1 MKLLRILPVL
11 VLLLLA
17 ETAMAEVSQS
27 EIDMLREQIRI
38 LSERLDQLE
47 QSTNAESSDQS
58 VLVVETQET
67 TANDAELDAKVDQAV
82 AEKVD
87 EKMAS
92 VSWAE
97 RIRWSGDFRYR
108 YETITQDFNP
118 DRNRNRIRARAH
130 LQADI
135 SDTMKVGIGLASGSD
150 DPVSSNQTLGGGGSS
165 KPLELDLA
173 YFEWSGLSNT
183 RILGGKF
190 KNDLYRPGG
199 NGLLWD
205 SDWRP
210 EGTSFD
216 YDNGTLFA
224 AGVGTWVESD
234 SSKSQQE
241 FSYGLQG
248 GVKLGLG
255 DSALLTF
262 GAGYFHF
269 NSEGKQSFYGD
280 DDFFGNSFDPVTGT
294 YLYNYYEWEGFAA
307 LGFSILDRPAELFV
321 DYVYN
326 TAADENNTGYAFGF
340 QYGGV
345 KKKGD
350 WEFTYTYE
358 KLEADAVFGLLTDS
372 DFGNGGI
379 NAKGSIFTGA
389 YAFDDKWFFAATYFL
404 NTINIDTADPA
415 DYNRW
420 QLDLNFKFK

>member
-1 MKLLRILPVL
+1 MLCLFL
-11 VLLLLA
+11 VVA
-17 ETAMAEVSQS
+17 APKVFAEVSDS
-27 EIDMLREQIRI
+27 EIAALREQIRI

-47 QSTNAESSDQS
+47 QANRTTTSESQ
-58 VLVVETQET
+58 VVVVENQVDTESEK
-67 TANDAELDAKVDQAV
+67 ELDAKIDQAV

-108 YETITQDFNP
+108 YESTATDFNP

-130 LQADI
+130 LQATI

-150 DPVSSNQTLGGGGSS
+150 DPVSTNQTLGGGGSS
-165 KPLELDLA
+165 KPLSLDLA
-173 YFEWSGLSNT
+173 YFEWTGINNT

-190 KNDLYRPGG
+190 KNDLYRPGD

-210 EGTSFD
+210 EGTSA
-216 YDNGTLFA
+216 YYNNGTVFA
-224 AGVGTWVESD
+224 VGLGTWVESD

-241 FSYGLQG
+241 FSFALQG
-248 GVKLGLG
+248 GVNLSLG
-255 DSALLTF
+255 DSAVLT
-262 GAGYFHF
+262 AGGSYVHI
-269 NSEGKQSFYGD
+269 NSKGKSSFYGD

-294 YLYNYYEWEGFAA
+294 YLYNYYEVEGFAELA
-307 LGFSILDRPAELFV
+307 FTVLERPAVIFA

-326 TAADENNTGYAFGF
+326 TAAEENNVGYAFGAS
-340 QYGGV
+340 YGSV
-345 KKKGD
+345 KKKGE
-350 WEFTYTYE
+350 WEFSYTYE

-372 DFGNGGI
+372 DFGNGGT
-379 NAKGSIFTGA
+379 NEKGSVFTGA
-389 YAFDDKWFFAATYFL
+389 YAFHDNWFFSATYFL
-404 NTINIDTADPA
+404 NTIDIDTPDPLG
-415 DYNRW
+415 YNRW

>member
-1 MKLLRILPVL
+1 MNRLRILAGL
-11 VLLLLA
+11 ILLA
-17 ETAMAEVSQS
+17 VASPVMAEVSDT
-27 EIDMLREQIRI
+27 EIAALREQIRI

-47 QSTNAESSDQS
+47 QANSATAPEKQVTVANQQEASTGDQ
-58 VLVVETQET
+58 
-67 TANDAELDAKVDQAV
+67 ELDAKIDQAV

-108 YETITQDFNP
+108 YESTAIDYNP

-130 LQADI
+130 LQADV
-135 SDTMKVGIGLASGSD
+135 SETMKVGIGLASGSD
-150 DPVSSNQTLGGGGSS
+150 DPVSTNQTLGGGGSS
-165 KPLELDLA
+165 KPLSLDLA
-173 YFEWSGLSNT
+173 YFEWTGINDT
-183 RILGGKF
+183 KVLGGKF
-190 KNDLYRPGG
+190 KNDLYRPGD

-210 EGTSFD
+210 EGTSVT

-224 AGVGTWVESD
+224 VGLGTWVESD
-234 SSKSQQE
+234 SSKAQQE
-241 FSYGLQG
+241 FSYALQA
-248 GVKLGLG
+248 GVNLDLG
-255 DSALLTF
+255 DTAILTLGGSYIHINSA
-262 GAGYFHF
+262 
-269 NSEGKQSFYGD
+269 GKGSFYGD

-294 YLYNYYEWEGFAA
+294 YLYNYYELEGFAQ
-307 LGFSILDRPAELFV
+307 LGFSVLDRPAFIFA

-326 TAADENNTGYAFGF
+326 TEVDENNVGYAFGAQF
-340 QYGGV
+340 GSV

-350 WEFTYTYE
+350 WEISYTYE

-372 DFGNGGI
+372 DFGNGGTD
-379 NAKGSIFTGA
+379 AKGSIFKGA
-389 YAFDDKWFFAATYFL
+389 YAFHDNWFFSATYFL
-404 NTINIDTADPA
+404 NVIDIDTPEPA